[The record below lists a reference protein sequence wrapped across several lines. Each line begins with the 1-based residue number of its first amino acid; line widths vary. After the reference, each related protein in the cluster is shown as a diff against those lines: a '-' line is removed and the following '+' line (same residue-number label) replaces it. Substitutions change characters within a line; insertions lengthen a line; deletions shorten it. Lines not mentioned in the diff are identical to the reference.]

1 MVYILTDYTYK
12 DKQIWKYFNKRG
24 YILEDTHVSPLSVF
38 SEKQHLRAH
47 YNDSKALDALQFRLQ
62 DHVFKAKGRQIIL
75 LCIGTDR
82 STGDSLGPLTGT
94 KLKQKCIPGLSV
106 IGTLEEPI
114 HAENL
119 DITLKQIQQ
128 TFHNPFIIA
137 LDACL
142 GRIDSI
148 GYITLAEG
156 PLKPGTAVKKELPE
170 VGEIHLTGI
179 VNINGFM
186 QYMVLQNTRLNI
198 IWQMSD
204 AISSMFYKTFGII
217 L

>member
-1 MVYILTDYTYK
+1 M
-12 DKQIWKYFNKRG
+12 N
-24 YILEDTHVSPLSVF
+24 PLSVF
-38 SEKQHLRAH
+38 SENQYLRAH
-47 YNDSKALDALQFRLQ
+47 YTDRKGIAEIQEQLQEYINR
-62 DHVFKAKGRQIIL
+62 ARERQVIL

-82 STGDSLGPLTGT
+82 STGDCLGPLTGT
-94 KLKQKCIPGLSV
+94 KLKEKCIPGLSV
-106 IGTLEEPI
+106 MGTLEDPI

-119 DITLKQIQQ
+119 EDTLKKINSCY
-128 TFHNPFIIA
+128 HNPFIIA

-142 GRIDSI
+142 GRLDSI

-204 AISSMFYKTFGII
+204 AISNMFYKTYISNTI
-217 L
+217 RL

>member
-1 MVYILTDYTYK
+1 MNPLT
-12 DKQIWKYFNKRG
+12 I
-24 YILEDTHVSPLSVF
+24 F
-38 SEKQHLRAH
+38 SENQYMRAH
-47 YNDSKALDALQFRLQ
+47 YNDHSGILDIQSKLQKHILT
-62 DHVFKAKGRQIIL
+62 AKSRQVIL

-94 KLKQKCIPGLSV
+94 KLKDKCIPGLSV
-106 IGTLEEPI
+106 IGTLDKPV

-119 DITLKQIQQ
+119 DTTLDELRS
-128 TFHNPFIIA
+128 TYYNPYIIA

-142 GRIDSI
+142 GRLESV
-148 GYITLAEG
+148 GFITLAEG

-198 IWQMSD
+198 VWLMSD
-204 AISSMFYKTFGII
+204 VICNMFYRTY
-217 L
+217 LNLLR

>member
-1 MVYILTDYTYK
+1 M
-12 DKQIWKYFNKRG
+12 N
-24 YILEDTHVSPLSVF
+24 PLSLF
-38 SEKQHLRAH
+38 SEKRDIRSHYQDLTGLANLEGKLRKYLLTA
-47 YNDSKALDALQFRLQ
+47 R
-62 DHVFKAKGRQIIL
+62 GRQVIL

-94 KLKQKCIPGLSV
+94 KILEKGLPGLYV
-106 IGTLEEPI
+106 IGTLENPV

-119 DITLKQIQQ
+119 QATLEDIYR
-128 TFHNPFIIA
+128 TFPNPYIIA

-142 GRIDSI
+142 GRLESV

-156 PLKPGTAVKKELPE
+156 ALKPGTAVKKDLPE

-186 QYMVLQNTRLNI
+186 QYIVLQNTRLNLV
-198 IWQMSD
+198 WQMSE
-204 AISSMFYKTFGII
+204 AICNLFYRCYFNNITFKV
-217 L
+217 

>member
-1 MVYILTDYTYK
+1 MK
-12 DKQIWKYFNKRG
+12 
-24 YILEDTHVSPLSVF
+24 PLSVF
-38 SEKQHLRAH
+38 SENQYIRAH
-47 YNDSKALDALQFRLQ
+47 YNDRKGLAELQSKLQE
-62 DHVFKAKGRQIIL
+62 HIYNAKGREIIL

-94 KLKQKCIPGLSV
+94 KLKEKCISGLTV
-106 IGTLEEPI
+106 IGTLENPV

-119 DITLKQIQQ
+119 EKTLNDIKNVY
-128 TFHNPFIIA
+128 HNPFIIG

-142 GRIDSI
+142 GRLDSV
-148 GYITLAEG
+148 GYITLTEG

-198 IWQMSD
+198 VWQMSD
-204 AISSMFYKTFGII
+204 AISRIFFRTYMGAKMAR